1 MNMYYFNDNLSKEQ
15 NERINKIIRM
25 IQKAESRNEIINKTT
40 LKNSGLGSPA
50 TLGRTLA
57 LISDSVDKEYRET
70 KEKIIT
76 FDKHKLTYRLI
87 KDWKKCKY
95 IKTDSGMNYNLLGIL
110 KSLLNQYQNTSLYK
124 SVMEK
129 IEELAEMSI
138 EDFSRIAIPPKP
150 EYNLVDQKKFAKIFE
165 YMIQNQKIQFY
176 YKGRWHGEEKKNRIV
191 HPYQLLLDNGTCYL
205 YGYDE
210 ERKDDRI
217 FVLRRMEEI
226 RSKNSENFDL
236 PVDYEFSIKHGFS
249 RFGAYTFKE
258 PVKYKIE
265 FYGNTQIWIS
275 ENKWADDQVLEVS
288 ENKTTLTFTSSQDD
302 KILEWILSCGPDAK
316 PVEPNEFV
324 QRWKD
329 KICEMAELAGI

>member
-1 MNMYYFNDNLSKEQ
+1 MYYFNDNLSKEQ

-57 LISDSVDKEYRET
+57 FISDSETKET

-76 FDKHKLTYRLI
+76 FDKHKLTYRLN
-87 KDWKKCKY
+87 KDWKKCEH

-226 RSKNSENFDL
+226 RSKNNEKFDL
-236 PVDYEFSIKHGFS
+236 PADYEFSIKHGFS